1 MKKHCFNIIM
11 LVLCALFLA
20 GCAREKVSDTT
31 EDEENSMPSIVFSYT
46 YTPEKNIY
54 MVIDKYGDVYSGKG
68 ETFCNSTT
76 PEKMELYETF
86 IEEPDCEKI
95 GSVDMEELQQKYELL
110 QVIERFD
117 LCACIQEKNEG
128 SVKIGEHIWEGYC
141 YDEEGYM
148 ISILLHEEGES
159 TYTSEDSLA
168 TELAEWMKE
177 IQKKYDV
184 GEEIP
189 SEDRTW

>member
-54 MVIDKYGDVYSGKG
+54 VIIDKYGDVYSGKG

-95 GSVDMEELQQKYELL
+95 GSVDMEELKQKYELL
-110 QVIERFD
+110 QDVERD
-117 LCACIQEKNEG
+117 GLYGWVREKATSDEKVG
-128 SVKIGEHIWEGYC
+128 QHIWKGYC
-141 YDEEGYM
+141 YSKEGYL
-148 ISILLHEEGES
+148 IPVGLHGEGES
-159 TYTSEDSLA
+159 TCTSEDDRA
-168 TELAEWMKE
+168 TGLAEWMKE

-189 SEDRTW
+189 SEYRTW